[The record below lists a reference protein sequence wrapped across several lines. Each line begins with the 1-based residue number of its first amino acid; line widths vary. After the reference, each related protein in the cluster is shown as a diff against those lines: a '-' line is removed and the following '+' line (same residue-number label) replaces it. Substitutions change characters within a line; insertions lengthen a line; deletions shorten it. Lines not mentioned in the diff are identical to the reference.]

1 MNWKIL
7 CDTPELAAE
16 CAHLVSALSLT
27 AQVSVHDDPVSAAI
41 LDATTETPLAIA
53 THTPPTP
60 RTLVRLHSAL
70 PTSSRLLMVICGIGD
85 ERARARDLAC
95 DLGLAT
101 VEELGG
107 LMSMIALIQTGRE
120 PAWVASVRSLDSLM
134 RARLG
139 DCIIMG
145 DRGAPLIERAD
156 AGLLQWREADDPILL
171 GQPRDVRA
179 AALALRAASGP
190 KRPPMPAVEGVERDL
205 VLETLF
211 GPPRALS
218 DPASKGVLST
228 YDIPLPTEELCTSP
242 SRASA
247 EAARIGFPVR
257 ISLASPDLRVWDHP
271 DLSADAIDNA
281 TSVRDV
287 FRQFMAM
294 ARQRA
299 PEARLLGVTV
309 SASEAMHA
317 SLGLRFSPLP
327 NGDVLTEIGFG
338 DPHGIASDDRTL
350 TILPG
355 TPEHVERALMRLRG
369 HELILGGSTR
379 ERRRIVASLTEEL
392 LRIAAFAH
400 DWRQHINA
408 ITINPLA
415 LLVGGEVEAREA
427 CIEVNDTF
435 LRGFEAPLEYTS
447 P

>member
-16 CAHLVSALSLT
+16 CAHLATAHAVAAEAL
-27 AQVSVHDDPVSAAI
+27 VHDDPISGGIAARSRNPRI
-41 LDATTETPLAIA
+41 AIVM
-53 THTPPTP
+53 HTPPSPTD
-60 RTLVRLHSAL
+60 LVELAAGPADGGAVLLAVCGVGKERL
-70 PTSSRLLMVICGIGD
+70 
-85 ERARARDLAC
+85 RARELAA
-95 DLGLAT
+95 DLGVPA
-101 VEELGG
+101 VHEIG
-107 LMSMIALIQTGRE
+107 ALISLMALEETGE
-120 PAWVASVRSLDSLM
+120 KPAWVASIRTLDSVM

-139 DCIIMG
+139 DCFLMG
-145 DRGAPLIERAD
+145 DRAAPVIERAD
-156 AGLLQWREADDPILL
+156 AGRLQWRGQGDAILL

-179 AALALRAASGP
+179 ATLALRAAAGP

-218 DPASKGVLST
+218 DPASKGVLT
-228 YDIPLPTEELCTSP
+228 PYDIPLPTEELCTSP

-271 DLSADAIDNA
+271 DLSADAIDNG

-309 SASEAMHA
+309 SAAEAVHA
-317 SLGLRFSPLP
+317 SLGLRFLPLP
-327 NGDVLTEIGFG
+327 NGDVLTEIGFA
-338 DPHGIASDDRTL
+338 DAHGVAADDRTL

-355 TPEHVERALMRLRG
+355 SPEHVERALMRLRG
-369 HELILGGSTR
+369 HELLLGGNAR
-379 ERRRIVASLTEEL
+379 ERKRIVASLTDEL
-392 LRIAAFAH
+392 LRIAAFVH
-400 DWRQHINA
+400 DWQQHVTA
-408 ITINPLA
+408 VTINPLA
-415 LLVGGEVEAREA
+415 LLIGGEIEVREA

-435 LRGFEAPLEYTS
+435 LRGFDTPLEHTA